1 MNNINMVTD
10 KDKEKIKNGYVDM
23 YKNFTKFIMLKNKNY
38 EFKKIDLKDIARVS
52 KNGSFT
58 IYSYNGIYFEVQA
71 CLSKDYYTN
80 PGYYMTFDNIM
91 GNYYGINGSKI
102 SKKMFC
108 KYSNPKLAVKNYIK
122 GLVEVVNY
130 NNKDIK
136 YL

>member
-1 MNNINMVTD
+1 MINMIQVT
-10 KDKEKIKNGYVDM
+10 EKQKGMIKNGYVDM

-38 EFKKIDLKDIARVS
+38 EFKNIDLKDIARVS

-91 GNYYGINGSKI
+91 GNYYGVNGSKI
-102 SKKMFC
+102 SEKMFC

-122 GLVEVVNY
+122 GLIEVINY

>member
-1 MNNINMVTD
+1 MININMVTD

-38 EFKKIDLKDIARVS
+38 EFKNIDLKDIIRVS
-52 KNGSFT
+52 KNGNFA
-58 IYSYNGIYFEVQA
+58 IYQYNGIYFEVQS
-71 CLSKDYYTN
+71 CLSKDYYSI

-91 GNYYGINGSKI
+91 GNYYGVNGSKI
-102 SKKMFC
+102 SEKMFR

-122 GLVEVVNY
+122 GLVEIINY